1 MQTAGIVNKKKDD
14 FALNVLKG
22 LAMFLVVFYHFQKYW
37 FHNNFSE
44 CGGRIFYYLLSFTS
58 LGVPIFFFINGA
70 LLLNKESMDWKKW
83 TMKMAGMIGMTL
95 IWSVLIEFFQFWY
108 NGYDEW
114 ESFLLYIYTG
124 KYLNYLWFIKSLI
137 VIYMLFPIV
146 WLAYSN
152 SINEKKYGMFISV
165 FFISLSAFG
174 NNLLLMIANVI
185 KYFINGGLLSS
196 NGTYGFFD
204 KFLSDYRGGG
214 ICFLLPILL

>member
-1 MQTAGIVNKKKDD
+1 MQTAGTVNKKKDD

-152 SINEKKYGMFISV
+152 SINEKKIWYVYFCI
-165 FFISLSAFG
+165 L
-174 NNLLLMIANVI
+174 
-185 KYFINGGLLSS
+185 YFI
-196 NGTYGFFD
+196 
-204 KFLSDYRGGG
+204 KR
-214 ICFLLPILL
+214 IWK